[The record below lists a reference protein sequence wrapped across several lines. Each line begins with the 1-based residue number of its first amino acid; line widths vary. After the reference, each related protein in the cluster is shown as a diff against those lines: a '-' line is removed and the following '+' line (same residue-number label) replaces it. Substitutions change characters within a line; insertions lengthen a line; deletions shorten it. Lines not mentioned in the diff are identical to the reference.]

1 LALGRTHELINLL
14 ALPGFL
20 YFLPKEFYLPFS
32 VGYVLGT
39 FLLSPDLDLKHSKP
53 SKRWKALKILWR
65 PYQKK
70 SKHRGISHI
79 PLLGTFTRLLYIFLI
94 ITALHYLLY
103 FLLSSYWQEST
114 QKISQLNPLI
124 LAEKLAYKEW
134 TFYALLGLIA
144 SELAHISLD
153 LLWSFWKRIKPF

>member
-20 YFLPKEFYLPFS
+20 YFLPKEFYLSFS

-39 FLLSPDLDLKHSKP
+39 FFLSPDLDLKHSKP

-94 ITALHYLLY
+94 ITALYYLLY
-103 FLLSSYWQEST
+103 FFLSHYWQEST

-124 LAEKLAYKEW
+124 LVEELAYKEW

-144 SELAHISLD
+144 SEIIHISLD

>member
-94 ITALHYLLY
+94 ITALYYLLY
-103 FLLSSYWQEST
+103 FFLSHYWQEST

-124 LAEKLAYKEW
+124 LVEELAYKEW

-144 SELAHISLD
+144 SEIIHISLD

>member
-79 PLLGTFTRLLYIFLI
+79 PLLGTFTRLLYIFLL
-94 ITALHYLLY
+94 ITALYYLLY

-124 LAEKLAYKEW
+124 LAEKLAYKE
-134 TFYALLGLIA
+134 
-144 SELAHISLD
+144 
-153 LLWSFWKRIKPF
+153 

>member
-20 YFLPKEFYLPFS
+20 YFLPKEFYLSFS

-39 FLLSPDLDLKHSKP
+39 FFLSPDLDLKHSKP

-94 ITALHYLLY
+94 ITALYYLLY
-103 FLLSSYWQEST
+103 FFLSYYWQESA

-124 LAEKLAYKEW
+124 LVEELAYK
-134 TFYALLGLIA
+134 
-144 SELAHISLD
+144 
-153 LLWSFWKRIKPF
+153 

>member
-79 PLLGTFTRLLYIFLI
+79 PILGTFTRLLYIFLI
-94 ITALHYLLY
+94 ITALYYLLY
-103 FLLSSYWQEST
+103 FFLFYYWQESIP
-114 QKISQLNPLI
+114 KISQFNPLI
-124 LAEKLAYKEW
+124 LVEELAYKEW
-134 TFYALLGLIA
+134 TFYTLLGLIA
-144 SELAHISLD
+144 SELTHISLD

>member
-20 YFLPKEFYLPFS
+20 YFLPKEFYLPFGL
-32 VGYVLGT
+32 GYVLGT
-39 FLLSPDLDLKHSKP
+39 FFLSPDLDLKHSKP
-53 SKRWKALKILWR
+53 FKRWKALKILWL

-79 PLLGTFTRLLYIFLI
+79 PILGTLTRLLYIFLL
-94 ITALHYLLY
+94 ITALYYLLY

-134 TFYALLGLIA
+134 TFYSLLGLIA
-144 SELAHISLD
+144 SELTHISLD
-153 LLWSFWKRIKPF
+153 LLWSFWRRIKPF

>member
-94 ITALHYLLY
+94 ITALYYLLY
-103 FLLSSYWQEST
+103 FFLSYYWQEST

-124 LAEKLAYKEW
+124 LVEELAYKEW

-144 SELAHISLD
+144 SEIIHISLD

>member
-32 VGYVLGT
+32 IGYVLGT

-79 PLLGTFTRLLYIFLI
+79 PILGTFTRLLYIFLL
-94 ITALHYLLY
+94 ITALYYLLY
-103 FLLSSYWQEST
+103 FLLSSYWQENS

-134 TFYALLGLIA
+134 TFYVLLGLIA
-144 SELAHISLD
+144 SELTHISLD
-153 LLWSFWKRIKPF
+153 LFWSFWKRIKPF

>member
-79 PLLGTFTRLLYIFLI
+79 PILGTFTRLLYIFLI
-94 ITALHYLLY
+94 ITALYYLLY
-103 FLLSSYWQEST
+103 FFLFYYWQESIP
-114 QKISQLNPLI
+114 KISQFNPLI
-124 LAEKLAYKEW
+124 LVEELAYKEW
-134 TFYALLGLIA
+134 TFYTLLGLIA
-144 SELAHISLD
+144 SELTHISLD
-153 LLWSFWKRIKPF
+153 LLWSFWNRIKPF

>member
-20 YFLPKEFYLPFS
+20 YFLPKEFYLSFS

-79 PLLGTFTRLLYIFLI
+79 PLLGTLTRLLYIFLL
-94 ITALHYLLY
+94 ITALYYLLY
-103 FLLSSYWQEST
+103 FLLSSYWQESI
-114 QKISQLNPLI
+114 QKMYQLNPLI
-124 LAEKLAYKEW
+124 LAEKLAYKE
-134 TFYALLGLIA
+134 
-144 SELAHISLD
+144 
-153 LLWSFWKRIKPF
+153 

>member
-94 ITALHYLLY
+94 ITALYYLLY
-103 FLLSSYWQEST
+103 FLLSYYWQEGT
-114 QKISQLNPLI
+114 QKISQLNPLT

-134 TFYALLGLIA
+134 TFYTLLGLIA
-144 SELAHISLD
+144 SELTHISLD

>member
-20 YFLPKEFYLPFS
+20 YFLPKEFYLSFS

-79 PLLGTFTRLLYIFLI
+79 PILGTFTRLLYIFLI
-94 ITALHYLLY
+94 ITALYYLFY
-103 FLLSSYWQEST
+103 FFLSSYWQEGT
-114 QKISQLNPLI
+114 QKISQLNPLF

-144 SELAHISLD
+144 SEIIHISLD

>member
-32 VGYVLGT
+32 IGYVLGT
-39 FLLSPDLDLKHSKP
+39 FLLSPDLDLRHSKP

-79 PLLGTFTRLLYIFLI
+79 PILGTLTRLLYIFLL
-94 ITALHYLLY
+94 ITALYYLLY
-103 FLLSSYWQEST
+103 FLLSHYWQEST

-124 LAEKLAYKEW
+124 FAEKLAYKEW

-144 SELAHISLD
+144 SEIIHISLD

>member
-20 YFLPKEFYLPFS
+20 YFLPKEFYLPFGL
-32 VGYVLGT
+32 GYVLGT

-79 PLLGTFTRLLYIFLI
+79 PILGTFTRLSYIFLL
-94 ITALHYLLY
+94 ITVLYYLLY
-103 FLLSSYWQEST
+103 FLLSSDWQEST

-124 LAEKLAYKEW
+124 LAEKLAYKKW
-134 TFYALLGLIA
+134 TFYALSGLIA
-144 SELAHISLD
+144 SELTHISLD
-153 LLWSFWKRIKPF
+153 LLWSFWRRIKPF

>member
-79 PLLGTFTRLLYIFLI
+79 PLLGTFTRLLYIFLL
-94 ITALHYLLY
+94 ITALYYLLY
-103 FLLSSYWQEST
+103 FLLSHYWQEST

-124 LAEKLAYKEW
+124 LVEELAYKEW
-134 TFYALLGLIA
+134 TFYTLLGIIA
-144 SELAHISLD
+144 SELTHISLD

>member
-1 LALGRTHELINLL
+1 
-14 ALPGFL
+14 
-20 YFLPKEFYLPFS
+20 
-32 VGYVLGT
+32 VLGT

-94 ITALHYLLY
+94 ITALYYLLY
-103 FLLSSYWQEST
+103 FFLSYYWQEST

-124 LAEKLAYKEW
+124 LVEELAYKEW

-144 SELAHISLD
+144 SEIIHISLD

>member
-20 YFLPKEFYLPFS
+20 YFLPKEFYLPFGL
-32 VGYVLGT
+32 GYVLGT

-79 PLLGTFTRLLYIFLI
+79 PILGTFTRLLYIFLL
-94 ITALHYLLY
+94 ITALYYLLY
-103 FLLSSYWQEST
+103 FFLSSYWQEST

-144 SELAHISLD
+144 SELTHISLD

>member
-94 ITALHYLLY
+94 ITALYYLLY
-103 FLLSSYWQEST
+103 FLLSYYWQEST
-114 QKISQLNPLI
+114 QKISQLNPFI
-124 LAEKLAYKEW
+124 LVEELAYKEW

-144 SELAHISLD
+144 SEIIHISLD

>member
-79 PLLGTFTRLLYIFLI
+79 PLLGTFTRLLYIFLL
-94 ITALHYLLY
+94 ITALYYLLY
-103 FLLSSYWQEST
+103 FLLSYYWQEST

-124 LAEKLAYKEW
+124 LVEELAYKEW
-134 TFYALLGLIA
+134 TFYTLLGIIA
-144 SELAHISLD
+144 SELTHISLD